1 MNYKSIIRRHERLR
15 RAICRQIRKAV
26 KAESRIS
33 GGPQRTVLRRAVPL
47 DHPALTSNRQVIAV
61 GISSPRGLSAEVH
74 NNLENR
80 NYVLPMEII
89 PTDVLIKILAK
100 LS

>member
-1 MNYKSIIRRHERLR
+1 MSFKSILRRHERLR
-15 RAICRQIRKAV
+15 KSICRKIRKAI
-26 KAESRIS
+26 KAESRIT
-33 GGPQRTVLRRAVPL
+33 GGPQRVFLRRAVPL

-61 GISSPRGLSAEVH
+61 GISSLRGLSAEVH
-74 NNLENR
+74 NNREDR
-80 NYVLPMEII
+80 NYILPIVVI

>member
-15 RAICRQIRKAV
+15 RAICHQIRKAI

-61 GISSPRGLSAEVH
+61 GISSLGGLSAEVH

-80 NYVLPMEII
+80 NFILHVEFI
-89 PTDVLIKILAK
+89 PTDVLIKILTK